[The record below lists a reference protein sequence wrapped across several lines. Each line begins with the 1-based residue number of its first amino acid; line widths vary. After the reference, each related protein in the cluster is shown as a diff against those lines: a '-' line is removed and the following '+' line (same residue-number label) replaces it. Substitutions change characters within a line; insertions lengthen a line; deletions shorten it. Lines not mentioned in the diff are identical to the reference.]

1 MSLFGSPFSPLPPV
15 QSPFFVWFVAQALTA
30 ETRRA
35 QRGEAVLPKRHRGQG
50 EERES
55 RSLCT
60 QCLCGGARD
69 GPAVLAHRRGGS
81 LRGSASGSP
90 SLSVP
95 SVSSVVVLP
104 GFQV

>member
-1 MSLFGSPFSPLPPV
+1 MPLFESPFSPLPPV
-15 QSPFFVWFVAQALTA
+15 QSAFLVWFVAHALTA

-35 QRGEAVLPKRHRGQG
+35 QRGEAVLPQRHRGHG
-50 EERES
+50 EQREF

-60 QCLCGGARD
+60 QCLCGEARD
-69 GPAVLAHRRGGS
+69 GPAVLAHRRGKS
-81 LRGSASGSP
+81 VRGSASGSP
-90 SLSVP
+90 SSSLP